1 MSKKGKGMMLKLGST
16 HSEARAMHGDDIF
29 LSRLKLLIIAA
40 KAYLRDYPLGT
51 YRKQAVAKNAQTI
64 LKVLAQE
71 VSFKHRLRR
80 LNRSLNRMD
89 IDYLLNERVKLLA
102 FMAQAFAEDYPIGY
116 HRKRVIE
123 NNIEY
128 ICDQM
133 QIENVSLDAE
143 FLKVA

>member
-1 MSKKGKGMMLKLGST
+1 MLKLGTT
-16 HSEARAMHGDDIF
+16 HAAPRAMHADDVF
-29 LSRLKLLIIAA
+29 LARLKLLIIAA
-40 KAYLRDYPLGT
+40 KAYLKDYPLGT
-51 YRKQAVAKNAQTI
+51 YRKEAVVKNAKAI
-64 LKVLAQE
+64 LKVLAQGVNFE
-71 VSFKHRLRR
+71 YRLRR
-80 LNRSLNRMD
+80 LNTSLDRMD

-123 NNIEY
+123 NNIDY

-133 QIENVSLDAE
+133 QIENISLDAE